1 MNNTVVQ
8 PHYEC
13 AYLYSYLNLT
23 QEMKTELIFPIIV
36 FKKLIGCQ
44 LIKGLINSTYFNYAS
59 QICILFFW
67 MKFFR
72 LLPHINFI
80 PPEIIFHYPFHL
92 RFSDDLEN
100 KNWLFRLNSTNIS
113 SEIRRRYI
121 IYYYS
126 HKKNFISNFMA
137 NQITNCFWFFLYCS
151 FWSSF
156 NCIRS
161 RLFRSFWLYLP
172 LKF

>member
-23 QEMKTELIFPIIV
+23 QEMKTELIFPIII

-92 RFSDDLEN
+92 RFSDDFEN

-126 HKKNFISNFMA
+126 QKKKNFISNFMA
-137 NQITNCFWFFLYCS
+137 NQITNCFWFFFIL
-151 FWSSF
+151 
-156 NCIRS
+156 
-161 RLFRSFWLYLP
+161 LF
-172 LKF
+172 LK